1 MQATSKVIQDEK
13 DCFDKEDTSMRSAV
27 QKNIVFLLTAK
38 ASVAFISS
46 RSTLRQALEKMRYHG
61 YTALPVVADDGTYV
75 GTISEGDFLWHILDS
90 GGYTIKSQEGYPV
103 SDIIRYEW
111 NPAVKINMT
120 LDELLLRV
128 KDQNFV
134 PVVYDREKFVG
145 IITRKSVI
153 NYYHD
158 LFEKE
163 KFNE

>member
-90 GGYTIKSQEGYPV
+90 GGYTIKSQGV
-103 SDIIRYEW
+103 SSFRYYTVRME
-111 NPAVKINMT
+111 PSS
-120 LDELLLRV
+120 
-128 KDQNFV
+128 KDK
-134 PVVYDREKFVG
+134 YDTGRAAF
-145 IITRKSVI
+145 TC
-153 NYYHD
+153 
-158 LFEKE
+158 
-163 KFNE
+163 